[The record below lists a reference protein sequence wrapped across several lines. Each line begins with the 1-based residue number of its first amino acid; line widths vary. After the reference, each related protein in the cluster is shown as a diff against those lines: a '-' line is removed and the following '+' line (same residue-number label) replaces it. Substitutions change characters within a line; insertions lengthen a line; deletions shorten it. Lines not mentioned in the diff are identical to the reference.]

1 MEHEER
7 FSFYVQMPSG
17 SDIRGRVQFLDAN
30 QTNDKKVRDMLEEM
44 VQKMVQRNGGGE
56 EEVIAHI
63 GTGYLY
69 SLAVNGSLSSSS
81 LALSEE
87 KIWGNLKILQDSKTF
102 SSESFE
108 ADVANVSSISVR
120 TVTNPTTLGF
130 AAAIAMVSV
139 GIGALAA
146 ISGGRLAA
154 FFPSVIIGIIT
165 SLAAL
170 FNAKTRALAINVQGK
185 EYIAVVNGASDGEI
199 ENFVRA
205 TREVSAAARE
215 RRMERQERPAA
226 VEKPASIKQKIEEL
240 ADLRK
245 NGLIS
250 EEEFNRLRQSVIE
263 KY

>member
-1 MEHEER
+1 
-7 FSFYVQMPSG
+7 
-17 SDIRGRVQFLDAN
+17 
-30 QTNDKKVRDMLEEM
+30 MLEEM
-44 VQKMVQRNGGGE
+44 LQKMVQRNGGGE

-87 KIWGNLKILQDSKTF
+87 KIWGNLKILQNSKTF

-130 AAAIAMVSV
+130 SAASAIVFGLLGVLCVA
-139 GIGALAA
+139 GGNIGGLIAVAVLGCVISLVIAL
-146 ISGGRLAA
+146 S
-154 FFPSVIIGIIT
+154 
-165 SLAAL
+165 
-170 FNAKTRALAINVQGK
+170 AKTQALAINIQGK
-185 EYIAVVNGASDGEI
+185 EYIAVVNEASDGEI

-215 RRMERQERPAA
+215 RRTERQARPVA
-226 VEKPASIKQKIEEL
+226 VEKPSSIKQKLEEL

-250 EEEFNRLRQSVIE
+250 EDEFNRLRQSVIE

>member
-1 MEHEER
+1 MQVFTIE
-7 FSFYVQMPSG
+7 SNGTS
-17 SDIRGRVQFLDAN
+17 S
-30 QTNDKKVRDMLEEM
+30 
-44 VQKMVQRNGGGE
+44 VQKF
-56 EEVIAHI
+56 
-63 GTGYLY
+63 GYRLTR
-69 SLAVNGSLSSSS
+69 SRWRT
-81 LALSEE
+81 
-87 KIWGNLKILQDSKTF
+87 K
-102 SSESFE
+102 

-146 ISGGRLAA
+146 ISGGGLAA
-154 FFPSVIIGIIT
+154 FFPTVIIGIIT

-185 EYIAVVNGASDGEI
+185 EYIAVVNEASDGEI

-205 TREVSAAARE
+205 TREVSAAARK
-215 RRMERQERPAA
+215 RATERQERPAA

>member
-1 MEHEER
+1 MCER
-7 FSFYVQMPSG
+7 RTEAASG
-17 SDIRGRVQFLDAN
+17 RALNSWMQNRRATKRFGIW
-30 QTNDKKVRDMLEEM
+30 LEEM
-44 VQKMVQRNGGGE
+44 VQENDGGE

-63 GTGYLY
+63 GTNYLY

-87 KIWGNLKILQDSKTF
+87 KIWGNLKILQNAKTF

-108 ADVANVSSISVR
+108 ADVANVSSIAVR
-120 TVTNPTTLGF
+120 AVTDPTAVGC
-130 AAAIAMVSV
+130 AAVLAMVSV

-146 ISGGRLAA
+146 ISGGGLAA
-154 FFPSVIIGIIT
+154 FFPIVIIGIII

-185 EYIAVVNGASDGEI
+185 EYIAVVNEASDGEI

-205 TREVSAAARE
+205 TREVSAAARK
-215 RRMERQERPAA
+215 RATERQTRPVA
-226 VEKPASIKQKIEEL
+226 VEKPSSIKQKLEEL

-250 EEEFNRLRQSVIE
+250 EDEFNRLRQSVIE